1 MLGHR
6 AVEALH
12 ARWQRQAYRNEI
24 PQHHHRDS
32 PSSRIECAA
41 LVLSGQHG
49 CGCGKFGTEGD
60 ETVDVAVKLGII
72 EFATGAIFDC
82 SGGRMAKLSEEEKAR
97 RATNRRRHGA
107 VLAEEEAA
115 RQTRK
120 RQEWVANGTY
130 LSRAELEARVPCH
143 GCSQPII
150 DDLGQWPP
158 LMKLDDEQKRDYE
171 AADAAFKSRHPDCHS
186 SRWSMAG
193 SRTTH
198 CSFCCPPPPLS
209 ERQIQKI
216 KAILTPSRRPDP
228 ADLDTWTLTLT
239 CDHVVEKR
247 QHSSNRS
254 WYRSVE
260 DCQTCDR
267 TRGVVTAE
275 RVPNGSVQQ
284 VAEHHQ
290 AQEELTH
297 ARQERD
303 RLHGEAEAA
312 RRKVSRLERQFR
324 AHSKFTADPGVS

>member
-1 MLGHR
+1 
-6 AVEALH
+6 
-12 ARWQRQAYRNEI
+12 
-24 PQHHHRDS
+24 
-32 PSSRIECAA
+32 
-41 LVLSGQHG
+41 
-49 CGCGKFGTEGD
+49 
-60 ETVDVAVKLGII
+60 
-72 EFATGAIFDC
+72 
-82 SGGRMAKLSEEEKAR
+82 MAKLSEEEKAR
-97 RATNRRRHGA
+97 RATNRRQHAA
-107 VLAEEEAA
+107 VLAEEEDA

-120 RQEWVANGTY
+120 RQEWIANGTY
-130 LSRAELEARVPCH
+130 LNRAELEARVPCR
-143 GCSQPII
+143 GCGQPII

-209 ERQIQKI
+209 ERQIQQLS
-216 KAILTPSRRPDP
+216 AILTSSRPMDP
-228 ADLDTWTLTLT
+228 ANLDAWTLTLT

-247 QHSSNRS
+247 QHPSNRS
-254 WYRSVE
+254 WSRGVE
-260 DCQTCDR
+260 ECPTCDR

-275 RVPNGSVQQ
+275 RVLDGRVQQ
-284 VAEHHQ
+284 AAEHHK
-290 AQEELTH
+290 AQEEELAH

-324 AHSKFTADPGVS
+324 ADSNFTTDPGVG